1 MLSNDLVWYSIICV
15 IFISQV
21 QYYIFSCDNPNKYIV
36 VIHHRHEVLVGGFF
50 KKFFHWNLYVDSVVI
65 SFSFNVRNR
74 NILQLVDV
82 RKIVV
87 LKVPKQVPFSNCS
100 YVFPSLSKRGM
111 AEYPWNSIFS
121 TTCLSVSSLNIC
133 DTFLSVSKKIKCS
146 LITSCKL
153 RAIQA
158 YPPVNAIR
166 ETLTFSFFL
175 KFFYAVNSTKKI
187 PNYP

>member
-1 MLSNDLVWYSIICV
+1 MLTALLSL
-15 IFISQV
+15 F
-21 QYYIFSCDNPNKYIV
+21 
-36 VIHHRHEVLVGGFF
+36 R
-50 KKFFHWNLYVDSVVI
+50 
-65 SFSFNVRNR
+65 FNVRNR

-100 YVFPSLSKRGM
+100 YVFSFFYLKRGM

-133 DTFLSVSKKIKCS
+133 DTFSFGVKKIKCS
-146 LITSCKL
+146 LITSQKL
-153 RAIQA
+153 QGNPG

-175 KFFYAVNSTKKI
+175 NFSTPLILPKKI